1 MFGCEHKGP
10 LQMTLLKAA
19 AKIFGTQKEE
29 ENRSVRADLREIA
42 S

>member
-1 MFGCEHKGP
+1 
-10 LQMTLLKAA
+10 MTLLKAA

-29 ENRSVRADLREIA
+29 ENGSVRADPREII